1 MTTVA
6 LATVEIWRLFKKNP
20 KQKLFGE
27 KSSLLGS
34 FVGDGILEVKSHD
47 LSSAKCKPPVTET
60 RAPPIGRAA
69 NIDRRADEWEDAK
82 GGQRKVK
89 PCPENLQPVV
99 SLLCACVHLW
109 SSVDFSDRPSPPANP
124 RRVPRDVWRP
134 DIASTRMRRERFVSV
149 EPSLDGG
156 FLLDNQKMCYTA

>member
-109 SSVDFSDRPSPPANP
+109 SSVDFSDRPPPPPPIPAASHVTYGDRIL
-124 RRVPRDVWRP
+124 RRRACAESGLLASNRP
-134 DIASTRMRRERFVSV
+134 
-149 EPSLDGG
+149 
-156 FLLDNQKMCYTA
+156 